1 MRRLDIREERR
12 LVLASMT
19 TSSSLAPSSNSG
31 RIVEE
36 SRVRRVSV
44 VVPIYQGERTLE
56 ALVEEIAPLTS
67 LRQTPK
73 GLLFR
78 VTDVILVNDGAI
90 DDSTSVM
97 TSIAS
102 HYPFVTP
109 LWLSRNFGQHPATLA
124 GMASS
129 TGDWVA
135 TVDED
140 GQFNPADIAAMIDHA
155 EESGAQLVYAQ
166 PINSPPHGLWR
177 NLGSLAV
184 KTVGLGLVGSREIGR
199 FSSFRL
205 IRGEIARGLAAYCG
219 QGVYLDVA
227 LSWVVGTSAFY
238 PVMLRPER
246 GRASGYT
253 LRRLVAHF
261 WRFLLTAGTRPL
273 RIIAVLGALSTFAA
287 VGISLY
293 AMWQKLAHAVPIQG
307 WTSLVIVVSFFSGLI
322 LFSLG
327 VIAEFLAVTL
337 TMVMGKPLYL
347 IVSRPDRSKR
357 S

>member
-1 MRRLDIREERR
+1 
-12 LVLASMT
+12 MT
-19 TSSSLAPSSNSG
+19 TASSGAPLSG
-31 RIVEE
+31 SARVAE
-36 SRVRRVSV
+36 STDVRRVSV

-56 ALVEEIAPLTS
+56 ALVDEIAPLTS
-67 LRQTPK
+67 LQHTPR
-73 GLLFR
+73 GLPFR

-90 DDSTSVM
+90 DDSTVVM
-97 TSIAS
+97 MSIAS
-102 HYPFVTP
+102 RYSFVTP

-140 GQFNPADIAAMIDHA
+140 GQFNPADIPAMIDHA
-155 EESGAQLVYAQ
+155 EASGAQLVYAQ
-166 PINSPPHGLWR
+166 PINPPPHGLWR

-184 KTVGLGLVGSREIGR
+184 KTVGLVLVGSREIGR

-227 LSWVVGTSAFY
+227 LSWVVGKRTFC

-246 GRASGYT
+246 GHVSGYT

-261 WRFLLTAGTRPL
+261 WRFIFTAGTRPL
-273 RIIAVLGALSTFAA
+273 RIIVVLGTLSIFAA
-287 VGISLY
+287 AGITFY
-293 AMWQKLAHAVPIQG
+293 AVWQKLAHEVPIQG
-307 WTSLVIVVSFFSGLI
+307 WTSLVVVVSFFSGI
-322 LFSLG
+322 TLFSLG
-327 VIAEFLAVTL
+327 IIAEFLAVTL
-337 TMVMGKPLYL
+337 TMAMGRPLYL
-347 IVSRPDRSKR
+347 IVSRPDQSKIARS
-357 S
+357 

>member
-1 MRRLDIREERR
+1 
-12 LVLASMT
+12 MT
-19 TSSSLAPSSNSG
+19 TPSPIAPSSGSG
-31 RIVEE
+31 RIAEE
-36 SRVRRVSV
+36 SGVRRVSV
-44 VVPIYQGERTLE
+44 VVAIYQGERTLE
-56 ALVEEIAPLTS
+56 ALVEEIVPLTA
-67 LRQTPK
+67 LQKTPS
-73 GLLFR
+73 GLPFW

-97 TSIAS
+97 MSIAA

-129 TGDWVA
+129 TGDWVV

-140 GQFNPADIAAMIDHA
+140 GQFDPADIAAMIDQA

-166 PINSPPHGLWR
+166 PINPPPHGWWR
-177 NLGSLAV
+177 NLGSLVV
-184 KTVGLGLVGSREIGR
+184 KTIAVVLVGSREIGR

-227 LSWVVGTSAFY
+227 LSWVVGKSAY
-238 PVMLRPER
+238 CPVMLRPER
-246 GRASGYT
+246 GRVSGYT

-261 WRFLLTAGTRPL
+261 WRFVLTAGTRPL
-273 RIIAVLGALSTFAA
+273 RIIAVFGTLSTFAA
-287 VGISLY
+287 AGVSLY
-293 AMWQKLAHAVPIQG
+293 AMWLKLAHEVPIQG

-337 TMVMGKPLYL
+337 TMAMGRPLYL
-347 IVSRPDRSKR
+347 IVSRPDRNKIAR

>member
-1 MRRLDIREERR
+1 
-12 LVLASMT
+12 
-19 TSSSLAPSSNSG
+19 
-31 RIVEE
+31 
-36 SRVRRVSV
+36 V
-44 VVPIYQGERTLE
+44 VVPVYQGERTLE
-56 ALVEEIAPLTS
+56 ALVEEIASLTS
-67 LRQTPK
+67 LQQTPN
-73 GLLFR
+73 GLPFR

-97 TSIAS
+97 MSIGS

-140 GQFNPADIAAMIDHA
+140 GQFNPAYIAAMIDRA

-166 PINSPPHGLWR
+166 PINPPPHGWWR

-184 KTVGLGLVGSREIGR
+184 KTVGVVLAGSREIGR

-227 LSWVVGTSAFY
+227 LSWVVGTSAFC

-246 GRASGYT
+246 GRVSGYT

-261 WRFLLTAGTRPL
+261 WRFVLTAGTRPL
-273 RIIAVLGALSTFAA
+273 RIIAVLGTLSIVAA

-293 AMWQKLAHAVPIQG
+293 AVWEKLAHEVPIQG

-337 TMVMGKPLYL
+337 TMAMGRPLYL
-347 IVSRPDRSKR
+347 IVSRPDRSKIAR